1 MSRGPE
7 HGGTVAPLG
16 AVVKARAARP
26 AASRF
31 GRWDTLTGAMARPW
45 ALAIA
50 VAVLLGS
57 VGCGS
62 TPAERTTAARKPAAP
77 DRRPALRKCLKQA
90 MIRVVARGAVPAR
103 ARAPRVAVPAR
114 YVGAAILPRGGVA
127 HLWLADSRAN
137 AVRAAAALNV
147 ALSRR
152 GGSVAGYAEAR
163 GKAVSALAA
172 RVRVGDLSDA
182 AALDRCLALAGT

>member
-1 MSRGPE
+1 
-7 HGGTVAPLG
+7 
-16 AVVKARAARP
+16 
-26 AASRF
+26 
-31 GRWDTLTGAMARPW
+31 MARPW

-50 VAVLLGS
+50 VAALLGS

-62 TPAERTTAARKPAAP
+62 NVGERTTTGRKPAAQ
-77 DRRPALRKCLKQA
+77 DKRPALHRCLKQA
-90 MIRVVARGAVPAR
+90 RIRVVGRGGVPAR
-103 ARAPRVAVPAR
+103 SRAPRVTVPAR
-114 YVGAAILPRGGVA
+114 YFGAAILPRGGVV
-127 HLWLADSRAN
+127 HVWLADSRSD

-152 GGSVAGYAEAR
+152 GGSVAGQAEAR

-172 RVRVGDLSDA
+172 RAHVGDLSDA